1 MDDTRRAHLNLI
13 DSSRLLFGLD
23 PGAEVEDEPGWL
35 LGAGSASHPAISNA
49 AFRRDDA
56 ADPDELIA
64 RAKRFFGER
73 GRGFSVWCR
82 DGQNGDRDLL
92 AAADAAGLQLVYAMP
107 EMTLGAPVEA
117 PALPPGAELRRLTTG
132 EEAEDY
138 WKVAAA
144 SYASL
149 GFPPEVFAG
158 YTDHAGL
165 LAGNVAAFLAYL
177 EGEPVAIA
185 LTIVSE
191 GVAGIYWVGT
201 LEQARG
207 KGLGQ
212 AVTAAATNAGFELG
226 PDLASLQAS
235 PMGKPIYEAMGYE
248 TVFEYRLLM
257 SSPSQGAYERHRRP
271 TGQSASDGSL

>member
-1 MDDTRRAHLNLI
+1 VDDRRAHLNLI
-13 DSSRLLFGLD
+13 DSSRLLLGLD

-35 LGAGSASHPAISNA
+35 LGAGSPNHPVISNGV
-49 AFRRDDA
+49 FRRDDGV
-56 ADPDELIA
+56 DPGELLVH
-64 RAKRFFGER
+64 AKEFFGER
-73 GRGFSVWCR
+73 GRGFSLWSR
-82 DGQNGDRDLL
+82 DGLDEDRDLL
-92 AAADAAGLQLVYAMP
+92 AAADAAGLQFAYAMP
-107 EMTLGAPVEA
+107 EMILRAPVEA
-117 PALPPGAELRRLTTG
+117 PALPPGAELRRLTAG

-138 WKVAAA
+138 WRVAAA

-165 LAGNVAAFLAYL
+165 LAGNVAAFLAHL

-185 LTIVSE
+185 MTIVSD

-201 LEQARG
+201 LERTRG
-207 KGLGQ
+207 KGLGR

-226 PDLASLQAS
+226 AELASLQAS
-235 PMGKPIYEAMGYE
+235 PMGKPVYEAMGYE

-257 SSPSQGAYERHRRP
+257 SSPPQGA
-271 TGQSASDGSL
+271 

>member
-1 MDDTRRAHLNLI
+1 VDGRRAHLNLI
-13 DSSRLLFGLD
+13 DSSRQLFELD
-23 PGAEVEDEPGWL
+23 PGADVEDEPGWL

-49 AFRRDDA
+49 AFRRDDGV
-56 ADPDELIA
+56 DPEELLA
-64 RAKRFFGER
+64 RAREFFGER
-73 GRGFSVWCR
+73 GRGFSVWVR
-82 DGQNGDRDLL
+82 DGQDEDSDLL
-92 AAADAAGLQLVYAMP
+92 AAAGAAGLQFVYAMP
-107 EMTLGAPVEA
+107 EMTLTAPVET
-117 PALPPGAELRRLTTG
+117 PALPPGAELRRLAT
-132 EEAEDY
+132 ENQAEDY
-138 WKVAAA
+138 WKVAAV

-165 LAGNVAAFLAYL
+165 LAENVAAFLAYL
-177 EGEPVAIA
+177 GGEPVAIA
-185 LTIVSE
+185 MTIVSG

-207 KGLGQ
+207 KGLGR

-226 PDLASLQAS
+226 ADLASLQAS

-257 SSPSQGAYERHRRP
+257 SSPPQGA
-271 TGQSASDGSL
+271 

>member
-1 MDDTRRAHLNLI
+1 MDGTRRAHLNLI
-13 DSSRLLFGLD
+13 DSSRQLFELD
-23 PGAEVEDEPGWL
+23 PGAELEEGPGWL

-49 AFRRDDA
+49 AFRRDDG
-56 ADPDELIA
+56 ADPAEMLDRA
-64 RAKRFFGER
+64 RGFFGAR
-73 GRGFSVWCR
+73 GRGFSVWGR
-82 DGQNGDRDLL
+82 DGCDEDRDLL
-92 AAADAAGLQLVYAMP
+92 AAADAAGLQFVYAMP
-107 EMTLGAPVEA
+107 EMTLTAPVEA
-117 PALPPGAELRRLTTG
+117 PALPPGAELRRLTAV

-138 WKVAAA
+138 WKAATA

-158 YTDHAGL
+158 YSDHSGL
-165 LAGNVAAFLAYL
+165 LAENVAAFIAYL
-177 EGEPVAIA
+177 DGEPVAIA
-185 LTIVSE
+185 MTIVSE

-207 KGLGQ
+207 KGLGR

-226 PDLASLQAS
+226 ADLASLQAS

-257 SSPSQGAYERHRRP
+257 LSPPQGA
-271 TGQSASDGSL
+271 